1 MKNVLIVDDS
11 EIVLSTLEKKLNKS
25 LKNIKILK
33 ARTYKES
40 IKYILDKNIDI
51 SVAIVDLNLPDVN
64 DGAVANFTL
73 KKDIPTIVLTSLN
86 DEKTQRFLEKKNFFD
101 YVKKDDIKGYDI
113 VVNNI
118 VRLIRNSETDVLVV
132 DDSPLQLA
140 NAVSMLEDLK
150 LKVTT
155 ARDGQEALDIINEN
169 KDKFSLVITD
179 YNMPV
184 MDGME
189 LTVHLRDMYEKDELS
204 IIVLSINDSPE
215 IPTKFLKLGAN
226 DFLNKPF
233 TKIEVSTRVN
243 ANLEILELFEKI
255 KDMANKDFL
264 TGAFNR
270 RYFFDS
276 GISIFN
282 KSKRA
287 KENVCV
293 AMLDIDKFKN
303 INDTYGH
310 DIGDIALQETCRI
323 LQNNLRNSDLM
334 ARFGGEEF
342 CMLLEDISERN
353 SVELFEKIRKAF
365 EDNVI
370 KIDKFE
376 IRFTISI
383 GICYG
388 LEKTLEDMITI
399 ADDGLYFCKENGRNQ
414 IALNVKHEE

>member
-1 MKNVLIVDDS
+1 MKNILIVDDN

-40 IKYILDKNIDI
+40 IKFILDKNIKI

-73 KKDIPTIVLTSLN
+73 KKGIPTIVLTALD
-86 DEKTQRFLEKKNFFD
+86 DEKTQKFLEKKDFFD

-113 VVNNI
+113 AVNNI
-118 VRLIRNSETDVLVV
+118 VRLLRNAETHVLVV

-155 ARDGQEALDIINEN
+155 ARDGQEALNIINEN
-169 KDKFSLVITD
+169 RDKFSLVITD
-179 YNMPV
+179 YNMPI

-189 LTVHLRDMYEKDELS
+189 LTVHLRDIYEKDELG

-243 ANLEILELFEKI
+243 ANLEILELFEKV

-270 RYFFDS
+270 RHFFDS
-276 GISIFN
+276 GMAIFN

-287 KENVCV
+287 RSNVCV
-293 AMLDIDKFKN
+293 AMVDIDKFKN

-310 DIGDIALQETCRI
+310 DVGDIAIQETCRI
-323 LQNNLRNSDLM
+323 LQTNLRNSDLM

-342 CMLLEDISERN
+342 CVLLENISEQN
-353 SVELFEKIRKAF
+353 AVELFEKIRKAF
-365 EDNVI
+365 EDNII
-370 KIDKFE
+370 KVGDIE
-376 IRFTISI
+376 IRFTVSI

-399 ADDGLYFCKENGRNQ
+399 SDDGLYFCKENGRNQ
-414 IALNVKHEE
+414 IALNVKHGE

>member
-1 MKNVLIVDDS
+1 LKNVLIVDDS